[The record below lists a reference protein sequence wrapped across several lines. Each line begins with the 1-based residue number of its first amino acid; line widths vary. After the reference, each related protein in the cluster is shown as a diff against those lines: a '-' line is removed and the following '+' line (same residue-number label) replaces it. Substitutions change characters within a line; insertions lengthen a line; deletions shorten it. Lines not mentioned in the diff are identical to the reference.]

1 MINDDQV
8 CSYVCKKW
16 GTLPHLPNESRSSS
30 RKLGSSFSRRLT
42 MHHLLSRVG
51 DEGLSR
57 IFLVF
62 FSSFLTS
69 QVIFL
74 SHKKSTPQTF
84 QTSNI
89 QFLNAKFSCFHQR
102 KWNSNFKV
110 MIKNI
115 FYGSSSSFYLHQ
127 KRIVPSLE
135 SSLTN

>member
-1 MINDDQV
+1 
-8 CSYVCKKW
+8 
-16 GTLPHLPNESRSSS
+16 
-30 RKLGSSFSRRLT
+30 

-89 QFLNAKFSCFHQR
+89 QFLNVKFSCFHQR

-135 SSLTN
+135 SSLTNYTNLCTLQKFFANSKNPIELFSSFYTVF